1 VAVLIDN
8 SQPESPRRIM
18 TMKAQNDLSERLDFL
33 EIDQKTRSTLAEL
46 RPSIKE
52 VLGGA
57 LDKFYAKVTK
67 TGKIASHFRDGAHMN
82 GAKNAQIG
90 HWDKVAGGNFD
101 ENYVKGVTAVGK
113 AHARIGLEP
122 RWYIGGY
129 SMLVGELLAGVLVKH
144 WPFPFGRQH
153 AVTLGEK
160 LRAVVKA
167 AMLDMDYSISV
178 YLDELESKRVALE
191 EERARFAADQAI
203 AMEHLR
209 RGLESLAQG
218 DFEARMTTE
227 LPENFKEMAGFYND
241 TVDRLNVSFAAIRRA
256 SEGILTGTDAI
267 AHASRELAS
276 RTTRQASGV
285 QESSTALQQLSV
297 SVSQTAAN
305 AERASH
311 AVRDT
316 QQQAKTSGAVVS
328 QAVTAMGAIERSSTE
343 ISKIIGVIDEIAF
356 QTNLLA
362 LNAGVEAARAG
373 DAGKGF
379 AVVAQEVRQL
389 AQRSADAAKEIKQL
403 ISQSSDQVKEGVGLV
418 TSTGEALNDIITRID
433 AIDTFVSD
441 IATAAKDQAIGL
453 IEVNQATRNMDLLT
467 HENSDMVERTSDE
480 TRRLRGEVASLVGQL
495 SQIRT
500 RSDAAPQ
507 TRRGSE
513 RRAA

>member
-1 VAVLIDN
+1 
-8 SQPESPRRIM
+8 M
-18 TMKAQNDLSERLDFL
+18 TTKAQNDLSERLEFL
-33 EIDQKTRSTLAEL
+33 EIDQKTRSNLAEL
-46 RPSIKE
+46 RPSIRE
-52 VLGGA
+52 LMSGA

-67 TGKIASHFRDGAHMN
+67 TGKIAGHFRDGAHMN
-82 GAKNAQIG
+82 GAKSAQIG
-90 HWDKVAGGNFD
+90 HWDKVASGQFD
-101 ENYVKGVTAVGK
+101 ENYVRGVTAVGK

-129 SMLVGELLAGVLVKH
+129 SMLVGELLAGILVKH

-153 AVTLGEK
+153 AVSLGEK
-160 LRAVVKA
+160 LRSVVKA
-167 AMLDMDYSISV
+167 AMLDMDYAISV
-178 YLDELESKRVALE
+178 YLEELDARRRALE
-191 EERARFAADQAI
+191 EERARFEADQAI

-218 DFEARMTTE
+218 DFEARMTTD
-227 LPENFKEMAGFYND
+227 LPDNFKDMAGHYNE
-241 TVDRLNVSFAAIRRA
+241 TVDRLNTSFAAIRRA
-256 SEGILTGTDAI
+256 SEVILTGTDAI
-267 AHASRELAS
+267 AHASDELAS

-285 QESSTALQQLSV
+285 QQSSTALQQLSV

-316 QQQAKTSGAVVS
+316 QQQAKTSGTVVS
-328 QAVTAMGAIERSSTE
+328 QAVSAMDAIEKSSTE

-403 ISQSSDQVKEGVGLV
+403 ISQSSTQVKEGVGLV
-418 TSTGEALNDIITRID
+418 TGTGEVLGDIITRID
-433 AIDTFVSD
+433 EIDTFVSD
-441 IATAAKDQAIGL
+441 IAAAAKDQAIGL
-453 IEVNQATRNMDLLT
+453 NEVNQATRNMDLLT
-467 HENSDMVERTSDE
+467 HENSGMVERTSDE
-480 TRRLRGEVASLVGQL
+480 TRRLRSEVAALVEQL
-495 SQIRT
+495 SKIRT
-500 RSDAAPQ
+500 RVDQAGSP
-507 TRRGSE
+507 TRRAPD

>member
-1 VAVLIDN
+1 
-8 SQPESPRRIM
+8 M
-18 TMKAQNDLSERLDFL
+18 TTKAQNDLSERLEFL
-33 EIDQKTRSTLAEL
+33 EIDQKTRSNLAEL
-46 RPSIKE
+46 RPSIRE
-52 VLGGA
+52 LMSGA

-67 TGKIASHFRDGAHMN
+67 TGKIAGHFRDGAHMN
-82 GAKNAQIG
+82 GAKSAQIG
-90 HWDKVAGGNFD
+90 HWDKVASGQFD
-101 ENYVKGVTAVGK
+101 GNYVRGITAVGK

-129 SMLVGELLAGVLVKH
+129 SMLVGELLAGILVKH

-153 AVTLGEK
+153 AVSLGEK
-160 LRAVVKA
+160 LRSVVKA
-167 AMLDMDYSISV
+167 AMLDMDYAISV
-178 YLDELESKRVALE
+178 YLEELDARRRALE
-191 EERARFAADQAI
+191 EERARFEADQAI

-209 RGLESLAQG
+209 RGLEALAQG
-218 DFEARMTTE
+218 DFEARMTTD
-227 LPENFKEMAGFYND
+227 LPDNFKDMAGHYNE
-241 TVDRLNVSFAAIRRA
+241 TVDRLNTSFAAIRRA
-256 SEGILTGTDAI
+256 SEVILTGTDAI
-267 AHASRELAS
+267 AHASDELAS

-285 QESSTALQQLSV
+285 QQSSTALQQLSV

-316 QQQAKTSGAVVS
+316 QQQAKTSGTVVS
-328 QAVTAMGAIERSSTE
+328 QAVSAMDAIEKSSTE

-403 ISQSSDQVKEGVGLV
+403 ISQSSTQVKEGVGLV
-418 TSTGEALNDIITRID
+418 TGTGEVLGDIITRID
-433 AIDTFVSD
+433 EIDTFVSD
-441 IATAAKDQAIGL
+441 IAAAAKDQAIGL
-453 IEVNQATRNMDLLT
+453 NEVNQATRNMDLLT
-467 HENSDMVERTSDE
+467 HENSGMVERTSDE
-480 TRRLRGEVASLVGQL
+480 TRRLRSEVAALVEQL
-495 SQIRT
+495 SKIRT
-500 RSDAAPQ
+500 RVDQAGSP
-507 TRRGSE
+507 TRRAPD

>member
-1 VAVLIDN
+1 
-8 SQPESPRRIM
+8 M
-18 TMKAQNDLSERLDFL
+18 TLKSQNDLSERLEFL

-46 RPSIKE
+46 RPSIRD
-52 VLGGA
+52 VIGGA
-57 LDKFYAKVTK
+57 LDKFYAKVAR
-67 TGKIASHFRDGAHMN
+67 TGKTAAHFRDGAHMN

-101 ENYVKGVTAVGK
+101 ENYVQGVTAVGK

-129 SMLVGELLAGVLVKH
+129 SMLVGELLTGVLVKH
-144 WPFPFGRQH
+144 WPFPFGKQH
-153 AVTLGEK
+153 AASLADK
-160 LRAVVKA
+160 MRAIVKA

-178 YLDELESKRVALE
+178 YLDELETRRKALE
-191 EERARFAADQAI
+191 EERARFEADQTI

-209 RGLESLAQG
+209 RGLEALAQG
-218 DFEARMTTE
+218 DFEARMTTD
-227 LPENFKEMAGFYND
+227 LPENFKEMAGYYND
-241 TVDRLNVSFAAIRRA
+241 TVDRLNTSFAAIRRA
-256 SEGILTGTDAI
+256 SEGILTGTDTI
-267 AHASRELAS
+267 AHASSELAS
-276 RTTRQASGV
+276 RTTRQAGGV

-305 AERASH
+305 AERASQE
-311 AVRDT
+311 VRDT
-316 QQQAKTSGAVVS
+316 QSQAKTSGTVVS
-328 QAVTAMGAIERSSTE
+328 QAVSAMGAIEKSSTE

-403 ISQSSDQVKEGVGLV
+403 ISQSSDQVKAGVGLV
-418 TSTGEALNDIITRID
+418 TGTGEALNDIIARID
-433 AIDTFVSD
+433 AIDAFVSD
-441 IATAAKDQAIGL
+441 IAAAAKDQAIGL
-453 IEVNQATRNMDLLT
+453 NEVNQATRSMDVLT
-467 HENSDMVERTSDE
+467 HENSEMVERTSEE
-480 TRRLRGEVASLVGQL
+480 TRRLRGEVASLVEQL

-500 RSDAAPQ
+500 RGD
-507 TRRGSE
+507 RRGSDS
-513 RRAA
+513 RRAAERRVA

>member
-1 VAVLIDN
+1 
-8 SQPESPRRIM
+8 M
-18 TMKAQNDLSERLDFL
+18 TSNTKTDLSERLEFL
-33 EIDQKTRSTLAEL
+33 EIDQKTRTTLAEL
-46 RPSIKE
+46 RPSIRE
-52 VLGGA
+52 ILGGA
-57 LDKFYAKVTK
+57 LDKFYAKVAS
-67 TGKIASHFRDGAHMN
+67 TGKTSGHFRDGAHMN
-82 GAKNAQIG
+82 GAKTAQIG
-90 HWDKVAGGNFD
+90 HWDKVAAGNFD
-101 ENYVKGVTAVGK
+101 ENYVRGVTAVGK

-129 SMLVGELLAGVLVKH
+129 SMLVSELLAGVLIKH

-153 AVTLGEK
+153 AVSLSEK
-160 LRAVVKA
+160 LRAIVKA

-178 YLDELESKRVALE
+178 YLEELETRRKALE
-191 EERARFAADQAI
+191 EERARFEADQAI

-209 RGLESLAQG
+209 RGLEALAQG
-218 DFEARMTTE
+218 DFEARMTTD
-227 LPENFKEMAGFYND
+227 LPENFKEMAGYYND
-241 TVDRLNVSFAAIRRA
+241 TVDRLNGSFAEIRRA
-256 SEGILTGTDAI
+256 SEGILSGTDAI
-267 AHASRELAS
+267 AHASGELAS
-276 RTTRQASGV
+276 RTNRQASGV

-305 AERASH
+305 AERASQE
-311 AVRDT
+311 VRDT
-316 QQQAKTSGAVVS
+316 QQQARTSGTVVS
-328 QAVTAMGAIERSSTE
+328 KAVSAMDAIEKSSTE

-418 TSTGEALNDIITRID
+418 TGTGEALNDIITRID

-441 IATAAKDQAIGL
+441 IATAAKDQATGL
-453 IEVNQATRNMDLLT
+453 SEVNKATRSMDVLT
-467 HENSDMVERTSDE
+467 HENSDMVERTSEE
-480 TRRLRGEVASLVGQL
+480 TRRLRSEVAALVGQL

-500 RSDAAPQ
+500 RAD
-507 TRRGSE
+507 
-513 RRAA
+513 RAASDSRSVSDRRVA

>member
-1 VAVLIDN
+1 
-8 SQPESPRRIM
+8 M
-18 TMKAQNDLSERLDFL
+18 TTKAQNDLSERLEFL
-33 EIDQKTRSTLAEL
+33 EIDQKTRSNLAEL
-46 RPSIKE
+46 RPSIRE
-52 VLGGA
+52 LMSGA

-67 TGKIASHFRDGAHMN
+67 TGKIAGHFRDGAHMN
-82 GAKNAQIG
+82 GAKSAQIG
-90 HWDKVAGGNFD
+90 HWDKVASGQFD
-101 ENYVKGVTAVGK
+101 ENYVRGITAVGK

-129 SMLVGELLAGVLVKH
+129 SMLVGELLAGILVKH

-153 AVTLGEK
+153 AVSLGEK
-160 LRAVVKA
+160 LRSVVKA
-167 AMLDMDYSISV
+167 AMLDMDYAISV
-178 YLDELESKRVALE
+178 YLEELDARRRALE
-191 EERARFAADQAI
+191 EERARFEADQAI

-209 RGLESLAQG
+209 RGLEALAQG
-218 DFEARMTTE
+218 DFEARMTTD
-227 LPENFKEMAGFYND
+227 LPDNFKDMAGHYNE
-241 TVDRLNVSFAAIRRA
+241 TVDRLNTSFAAIRRA
-256 SEGILTGTDAI
+256 SEVILTGTDAI
-267 AHASRELAS
+267 AHASDELAS

-285 QESSTALQQLSV
+285 QQSSTALQQLSV

-316 QQQAKTSGAVVS
+316 QQQAKTSGTVVS
-328 QAVTAMGAIERSSTE
+328 QAVSAMDAIEKSSTE

-403 ISQSSDQVKEGVGLV
+403 ISQSSTQVKEGVGLV
-418 TSTGEALNDIITRID
+418 TGTGEVLGDIITRID
-433 AIDTFVSD
+433 EIDTFVSD
-441 IATAAKDQAIGL
+441 IAAAAKDQAIGL
-453 IEVNQATRNMDLLT
+453 NEVNQATRNMDLLT
-467 HENSDMVERTSDE
+467 HENSGMVERTSDE
-480 TRRLRGEVASLVGQL
+480 TRRLRSEVAALVEQL
-495 SQIRT
+495 SKIRT
-500 RSDAAPQ
+500 RVDQAGSP
-507 TRRGSE
+507 TRRAPD

>member
-1 VAVLIDN
+1 MM
-8 SQPESPRRIM
+8 S
-18 TMKAQNDLSERLDFL
+18 TKAQNDLSERLEFL

-67 TGKIASHFRDGAHMN
+67 TGKIAGHFRDGAHMN
-82 GAKNAQIG
+82 GAKSAQIG
-90 HWDKVAGGNFD
+90 HWDKVAGGNLD
-101 ENYVKGVTAVGK
+101 ESYVKGVTAVGK

-129 SMLVGELLAGVLVKH
+129 SMLVGELLSGVLVKH
-144 WPFPFGRQH
+144 WPFPFGKQH
-153 AVTLGEK
+153 AISLGEK

-178 YLDELESKRVALE
+178 YLEELESKRQALE

-209 RGLESLAQG
+209 RGLEALAQG
-218 DFEARMTTE
+218 DFEARMTTD
-227 LPENFKEMAGFYND
+227 LPDNFKEMAGHYNE
-241 TVDRLNVSFAAIRRA
+241 TVDRLNTSFAAIRRA

-267 AHASRELAS
+267 AHASGELAS

-305 AERASH
+305 AERASQE
-311 AVRDT
+311 VRDT
-316 QQQAKTSGAVVS
+316 QLQAKTSGTVVS
-328 QAVTAMGAIERSSTE
+328 QAVSAMGAIEKSSTE

-403 ISQSSDQVKEGVGLV
+403 ISQSSTQVKEGVSLV
-418 TSTGEALNDIITRID
+418 TGTGEALNDIITRID

-441 IATAAKDQAIGL
+441 IAAAAKDQALGL
-453 IEVNQATRNMDLLT
+453 NEVNQSTRNMDLLT

-480 TRRLRGEVASLVGQL
+480 TRRLRAEVAGLVEQL

-500 RSDAAPQ
+500 RADAAPQ
-507 TRRGSE
+507 VRRIME
-513 RRAA
+513 RRVA